1 MGHSRY
7 PVMCGWNWRTDKM
20 SAEYTGE
27 YILKVIEHRSK
38 TMRVPLSTATCFIF
52 LHCVVA
58 VIVDCDPTMTL

>member
-1 MGHSRY
+1 
-7 PVMCGWNWRTDKM
+7 M

-27 YILKVIEHRSK
+27 YILKFIEHRSK

-58 VIVDCDPTMTL
+58 VIFDCDPTMTL